1 MKLLA
6 RTLTNV
12 LQEQENMYP
21 ENQNETFVA
30 TTPVAEPNTSQSQD
44 FGV

>member
-6 RTLTNV
+6 RTLTSV
-12 LQEQENMYP
+12 LQEQETMYP
-21 ENQNETFVA
+21 ESQNETFVA
-30 TTPVAEPNTSQSQD
+30 TTPVTDPSASQSQD